1 MKRVTLFAQILM
13 FVSAVFFMQTA
24 LAQDL
29 PVKQV
34 PSVILN
40 SFKKKFPKA
49 EKPTW
54 ELKKDVYEVEFELGK
69 ADHEAWIDKEGNLL
83 KYKAEMRVW
92 SIPSAVRSAVRRE
105 YRGYLITEAE
115 RLFKNDQTYYKLEL
129 KAFSREQEVI
139 ISPEGIVIP
148 DFLW

>member
-1 MKRVTLFAQILM
+1 MKNVTLLAYLLVCISSVLLVQ
-13 FVSAVFFMQTA
+13 
-24 LAQDL
+24 AQDL
-29 PVKQV
+29 ATKQV

-40 SFKKKFPKA
+40 SFKKEFPKA
-49 EKPTW
+49 EKTSW
-54 ELKKDVYEVEFELGK
+54 ELKKNVYEVEFEVGK
-69 ADHEAWIDKEGNLL
+69 ADHEAWLDHEGNLI

-115 RLFKNDQTYYKLEL
+115 RLFKNNQMYYKLEL
-129 KAFSREQEVI
+129 KAFSKEQDVV
-139 ISPEGIVIP
+139 ISPEGVVIP

>member
-13 FVSAVFFMQTA
+13 IVSAVFFMQTA

-69 ADHEAWIDKEGNLL
+69 ADQGNLL